1 MMVIFLTVNAI
12 IDVKKSNNQQHILW
26 ITENYP
32 PSRGGMAQSCDRIV
46 ENLKQKNILIDI
58 IHFMPGK
65 HRIKAEVKAQ
75 GQYIRC
81 YLDGDY
87 GHAMNCLWNFI
98 QNNPDQNY
106 SHVVCFGGY
115 YSMKAAPLYAAW
127 LDKPLV
133 TMLRGNDFDAAIFS
147 TRKQSVLLQALEQST
162 KISCVCQDMSHKVN
176 RLIKNN
182 KAAFIGNGINLDHW
196 HALPSNHSN
205 AQRWRS
211 KNACKDKL
219 VLGVFGHIKLKKGV
233 DFFLQTLQKSG
244 YADRIHCLL
253 VGDFDEAVKQTLDSS
268 PNNSPNNSLD
278 NSLDNSQEI
287 SYSLLPFKDR
297 YELVD
302 YYLSCDIIAIP
313 SFYDGMP
320 NVLLEAGG
328 LGIPVIAS
336 NTSGMKDLLEDGVH
350 GYLFNPGDFNQCR
363 HAIYQLLNTSKKQL
377 KSYGGALKQN
387 IAQHYN
393 DTIETQNYI
402 NLFNQAISK
411 YTNETQENQNI
422 SFGVGGP

>member
-1 MMVIFLTVNAI
+1 METFLTVNSI
-12 IDVKKSNNQQHILW
+12 INVQKPDNKLRILW

-46 ENLKQKNILIDI
+46 ENLRQQNTLVDI

-65 HRIKAEVKAQ
+65 HRIKAEEKAQ
-75 GQYIRC
+75 GRYIRC

-87 GHAMNCLWNFI
+87 GHAMNCLWNSI
-98 QNNPDQNY
+98 QNNPDKNY
-106 SHVVCFGGY
+106 SHIVCFGGY

-127 LDKPLV
+127 LDRPLV

-147 TRKQSVLLQALEQST
+147 TKKQPVLLQALNQST
-162 KISCVCQDMSHKVN
+162 QISCVCQDMTQKVN

-182 KAAFIGNGINLDHW
+182 KASFIGNGINLKHW
-196 HALPSNHSN
+196 HALPSNHLN
-205 AQRWRS
+205 AQRWRH
-211 KNACKDKL
+211 KNSCEDKV
-219 VLGVFGHIKLKKGV
+219 VLGIFGHIKLKKGA

-244 YADRIHCLL
+244 YADKIHCLL
-253 VGDFDEAVKQTLDSS
+253 VGDFDETVKQTLD
-268 PNNSPNNSLD
+268 NST
-278 NSLDNSQEI
+278 QI

-297 YELVD
+297 YELID

-336 NTSGMKDLLEDGVH
+336 SISGMKDMLEDAVH

-363 HAIYQLLNTSKKQL
+363 HAIYQLLNTHKNQL
-377 KSYGGALKQN
+377 KHYGQQLRQH
-387 IAQHYN
+387 ILQHYN

-402 NLFNQAISK
+402 NLFNRTTLK
-411 YTNETQENQNI
+411 YGNVAQEDKNI
-422 SFGVGGP
+422 SFKTGNH